1 MILNI
6 FSIPIKLSIL
16 SIIKLIIIFLL
27 IILNVYLVY
36 ICINKP
42 FKEENENYILSGIN
56 IPPALKNTLLI
67 AFQSFS
73 FYAAVKS
80 LDNSETNANLNKLL
94 LERNKH
100 IENLKNINDKEKY
113 DSMIEKT
120 KMVSILG
127 KIQEQNK
134 ETYKYNLN
142 TEKENITLQEL
153 ESKKNAYPNNES
165 DKIKEIVEEIRRCKI
180 RRDYNISEF
189 KKSEKSLENLYKE
202 MGLGDIIKKSSFF
215 DIISEKIENLD
226 TIGLIAFS
234 LLLGSNVI
242 ISCLISIIFV
252 FYGDIL
258 LKKFKIE
265 EKFPNLAKIINLR
278 LKFQRYYLILAILYI
293 FSVALSQLLF
303 GIVILSK

>member
-56 IPPALKNTLLI
+56 IPPALKNTLIL
-67 AFQSFS
+67 AFQGFS
-73 FYAAVKS
+73 LYAAAKS
-80 LDNSETNANLNKLL
+80 LDNSDTNANLNKLL
-94 LERNKH
+94 SERNKH

-127 KIQEQNK
+127 KIQQQSN

-142 TEKENITLQEL
+142 H
-153 ESKKNAYPNNES
+153 
-165 DKIKEIVEEIRRCKI
+165 
-180 RRDYNISEF
+180 
-189 KKSEKSLENLYKE
+189 
-202 MGLGDIIKKSSFF
+202 
-215 DIISEKIENLD
+215 
-226 TIGLIAFS
+226 
-234 LLLGSNVI
+234 
-242 ISCLISIIFV
+242 
-252 FYGDIL
+252 
-258 LKKFKIE
+258 
-265 EKFPNLAKIINLR
+265 
-278 LKFQRYYLILAILYI
+278 
-293 FSVALSQLLF
+293 
-303 GIVILSK
+303 